1 MYIASRSPIGTVD
14 NPKTG
19 SRLKQKLKPD
29 FVVMCFPLVQHF
41 TLHDSAQ
48 LKEEKGMKQNKKK
61 EFQENDIFFLQREL
75 KRLYS
80 I

>member
-48 LKEEKGMKQNKKK
+48 LKEEKGMKQHKKK
-61 EFQENDIFFLQREL
+61 NFRTTMYFFFTERA
-75 KRLYS
+75 
-80 I
+80 